1 MVIIYGGIQQVNRNT
16 PKSELLTVGLPDKE
30 A

>member
-16 PKSELLTVGLPDKE
+16 LKFELLTVGLPDKE